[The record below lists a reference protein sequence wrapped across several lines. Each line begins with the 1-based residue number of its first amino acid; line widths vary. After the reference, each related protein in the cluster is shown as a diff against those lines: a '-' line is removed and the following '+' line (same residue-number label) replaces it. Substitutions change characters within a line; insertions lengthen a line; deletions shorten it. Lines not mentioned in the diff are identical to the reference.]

1 MILPVVGINPD
12 SNGTQMVV
20 VVVIWLVSLMVSWL
34 GGIVVIITVV
44 SQMPVL
50 ASHAT
55 IHTVSIPILVPVVLT
70 FTQLPMIVT
79 VVVVC
84 DGVPAQFNTVTS
96 VIVMPCSTL
105 IHVSSVQP
113 THNVSR
119 IVSLL
124 GVLLTITVVVSQ
136 LFCASHTTT
145 HIVSK
150 L

>member
-1 MILPVVGINPD
+1 MIPLVGVKPL
-12 SNGTQMVV
+12 SNGTHTVV
-20 VVVIWLVSLMVSWL
+20 VVPIWFVSLMVSCV
-34 GGIVVIITVV
+34 GGTVVMITVV
-44 SQMPVL
+44 SQIPVL

-55 IHTVSIPILVPVVLT
+55 IHTVSVPMLVPVVLT

-105 IHVSSVQP
+105 IHVSTVQP
-113 THNVSR
+113 TQIVSR
-119 IVSLL
+119 IVSRF

-145 HIVSK
+145 QIVSK

>member
-1 MILPVVGINPD
+1 MMLPVVGVNPD
-12 SNGTQMVV
+12 SNGTHMVV
-20 VVVIWLVSLMVSWL
+20 VVVIWLVSLIVSWL
-34 GGIVVIITVV
+34 GGTVVMITVV

-50 ASHAT
+50 SSHAT
-55 IHTVSIPILVPVVLT
+55 IHTVSVPMLVPVVLT
-70 FTQLPMIVT
+70 LTQLPMIVT

-119 IVSLL
+119 IVSLF